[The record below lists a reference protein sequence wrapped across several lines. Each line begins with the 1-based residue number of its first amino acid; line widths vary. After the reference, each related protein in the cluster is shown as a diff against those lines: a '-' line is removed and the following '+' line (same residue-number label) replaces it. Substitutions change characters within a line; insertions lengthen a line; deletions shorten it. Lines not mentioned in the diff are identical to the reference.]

1 MPSRLRGTAAQ
12 LCSSNC
18 HTSRIWTPTTT
29 ITTTITTHTG
39 NCCYLRLLSV
49 VSLLLSARGLLPL
62 LSVLGSGRL
71 GGASVEDPL
80 GAEY

>member
-18 HTSRIWTPTTT
+18 HTSRIWTP
-29 ITTTITTHTG
+29 TTTITTHTG